1 MSAYRERDEGS
12 KTMIFDSLIK
22 RKDELTTL
30 PEDTTLSEAL
40 KVLEDTGYRCVPILD
55 KSGQLFRG
63 NIYKMHIY
71 RHKSRNGDM
80 SLPVTSL
87 LKNATKFIS
96 INDAF
101 YKVFFT
107 IRDLPYIAVL
117 DENNQFYGILT
128 HNRLLK
134 MLAESW
140 NVNNGSYT
148 LTVAVP
154 DERGA
159 LVSMAKEITRF
170 SQIAN
175 IMSLNL
181 TDTAVRLVLVTL
193 PENITADRVDRIVK
207 RLKRKGF
214 DVPEIEDLHQH

>member
-1 MSAYRERDEGS
+1 
-12 KTMIFDSLIK
+12 MIFDSLIK